1 MNCLLRLHGQFFQVL
16 NDVTKDVEKY
26 MKRERPCLTEF
37 SNQPTRELKISFKNF
52 ELFTNVVKNCV
63 EYSMNLLNRNK
74 HKLEN
79 EKSIERQNSSN
90 KDKKIIKTY
99 YQYIALFTKNSLH
112 FLNIF
117 FDIFCTKFLVRR
129 ETSEKILSSD
139 KITSIFRS
147 QKYWKRFY
155 TASLLLKLIRK
166 SWLHGDICFELFFF
180 LRYIVLMGAK
190 HWQ

>member
-1 MNCLLRLHGQFFQVL
+1 
-16 NDVTKDVEKY
+16 
-26 MKRERPCLTEF
+26 
-37 SNQPTRELKISFKNF
+37 
-52 ELFTNVVKNCV
+52 
-63 EYSMNLLNRNK
+63 MNLLNRNK

-129 ETSEKILSSD
+129 EISEKNTL
-139 KITSIFRS
+139 
-147 QKYWKRFY
+147 
-155 TASLLLKLIRK
+155 
-166 SWLHGDICFELFFF
+166 
-180 LRYIVLMGAK
+180 
-190 HWQ
+190 

>member
-1 MNCLLRLHGQFFQVL
+1 
-16 NDVTKDVEKY
+16 

-37 SNQPTRELKISFKNF
+37 SNQLRRELKISFKNF

-79 EKSIERQNSSN
+79 EKKLERKNSAN

-112 FLNIF
+112 LLNIF

-129 ETSEKILSSD
+129 EISEKILSSD

-147 QKYWKRFY
+147 QKY
-155 TASLLLKLIRK
+155 
-166 SWLHGDICFELFFF
+166 
-180 LRYIVLMGAK
+180 
-190 HWQ
+190 